1 MYKLATLIPT
11 INRPTLRRSIKSIAN
26 QTRTPDEV
34 IIISD
39 KKIDQYHF
47 DNIQLTYIIN
57 SRTKNLS
64 GAVNTGLEY
73 LLKHGWNPEQTYI
86 SILDDDDEWE
96 PTYLQKCYERA
107 VANNLDLVITGLIR
121 LTSQESIE
129 LDIPNE
135 IDPDIFLIK
144 NPHIQSSNLFVKF
157 SKLLKAGCYD
167 ERLQSTTDRDI
178 CYRIFDLDIKY
189 QTINEHLVNHWA
201 IKNQNRLSDPSSPQK
216 KSGLE
221 AFYQK
226 YSPIMTKNQKDL
238 FKERAK
244 KIFNINIE
252 ANERS
257 LIKNETPDKNA
268 TKYFPIVIGFISSN
282 IDTTEQLVKDIKEL
296 FQNYPNKYQVVI
308 CDNSNDSTKLEQLFE
323 KHLESYIFYNKIKI
337 NQDCDKGLF
346 GSHLIPLENREGIA
360 SGRTILH
367 RYIYD
372 EMKKNPSSVAWI
384 LDDDIRLESLQID
397 GTSRKITLHE
407 LNHTIIQLKT
417 QGIPI
422 ANGKITGEPPLPFLS
437 TIRTQ
442 LLDLHYNLK
451 KIKNK
456 STFKDEQTRIISEN
470 RDYYYDLSGTNYT
483 HLETPIYLNE
493 IQSIDDIESW
503 IKQLIGGSN
512 LSRPVIDYPNKTIE
526 KIPPRG
532 GNTLI
537 INPKCI
543 RDYPN
548 ISPRIG
554 NTSFRR
560 GDRFWCILNYYH
572 GGRIITE
579 SPITVKHT
587 RTLKREDAFSFS
599 RLLSDFYGSSFV
611 KAMED
616 YYTTKN
622 DELGWTP
629 RRIQLSLSEES
640 IETIISLFNK
650 HLLDRVTNFTMNA
663 YRINGLLKN
672 IRKQLNNITDLSYS
686 IHKELDFIES
696 TFSSDNISMFENI
709 SLAINYEELKQFLRL
724 LKQYVKTYRDNI
736 STKITNREIVH
747 SKVTLTN
754 LGLLTRKDDVKLLG
768 YGDEGTVFTDGK
780 KVFKHFFYGKSGFP
794 ENIYDFVFKKML
806 NKNTLSHFSKL
817 TEIVDKDGE
826 LVFVFPFEDSTNYNG
841 GQIDDIQDFL
851 LESKSNGIVVTN
863 VHPKNFVLVDG
874 VLKHVDIGSSI
885 IPYSEKEYLQMCKR
899 AYLTYRWH
907 FRKDLSKLMAIPLF
921 NEDIPELFGY
931 QYFLESLKIKTKE
944 ETLDPTIINIVTR
957 TGPCSVLDYGCG
969 KGKISEELAT
979 LGCSVVSYDINYQQI
994 EKNIAKHTQVKYLT
1008 LENLSAQYGKF
1019 DKVLCSLVL
1028 CTIESDK
1035 EVTHIVRD
1043 LRKYVEDSGEA
1054 IVVICNPFNTFVRET
1069 ETHIKQNIPDTT
1081 SYYKKFSYSKL
1092 VKETSN
1098 IRKEV
1103 HRPFSYYEHLFN
1115 KEGFKISKITEIS
1128 STDVNEIAPASDFMI
1143 LQLKPITVP
1152 YDNDVSLL
1160 IKVSAMEWKSID
1172 FQIKHIINQLE
1183 GPQRFREKIVVTDK
1197 YNGPYLRQYT
1207 DPNYSAL
1214 MEKLDKLKKEGIIDR
1229 VVVVNESPEDVKTT
1243 MKKWFELNTSQS
1255 RCSNGQPI
1263 YTIIMGFEEIR
1274 SKYILHVDS
1283 DCIFVRRDR
1292 CHDYLGDMIKVLES
1306 DIDAISVSFNIA
1318 HDEDIEYSYDNN
1330 GEPWRIET
1338 RCSLIHKPR
1347 LIEQL
1352 PLPNK
1357 LDNNGNTQY
1366 PWHRSLDQAIK
1377 QQKLH
1382 SYRGADPRTFY
1393 VHTPNRFKT
1402 NLNAWYNVVKAA
1414 ERGDVPSS
1422 QIGKVDL
1429 QNMCDWLGPVDGEFV
1444 ILVRGVDVSLPKLR
1458 RCLESVQSQNYC
1470 NWNVIF
1476 IDAGSINP
1484 MQEYL
1489 EKIASIQFS
1498 GKCTYWFNREQ
1509 LTSMENIYVA
1519 SKRLCS
1525 NPESILV
1532 HLDADDALINN
1543 MVLDTL
1549 KYHYDSGADLTVGS
1563 MLRTDKDKKYPVCFK
1578 ARKSRGGNVW
1588 QHLRSYKKHLFDKI
1602 PPEYFKVQDNWVA
1615 IAEDWAFMI
1624 PLTDIAQNPVHI
1636 TELLYFYQ
1644 PNELKSNK
1652 KLKLRE
1658 EVIKEIISKPEF
1670 EII

>member
-11 INRPTLRRSIKSIAN
+11 INRPTLRRSIKSITN

-39 KKIDQYHF
+39 KKIDQCHF

-86 SILDDDDEWE
+86 SMLDDDDEWE
-96 PTYLQKCYERA
+96 PTYLHKCYERA
-107 VANNLDLVITGLIR
+107 VADDLDLVITGLIR

-135 IDPDIFLIK
+135 INPDIFLIK
-144 NPHIQSSNLFVKF
+144 NPHIQGSNLFVKF

-178 CYRIFDLDIKY
+178 CYRLFELDIKY

-257 LIKNETPDKNA
+257 LIKNEKLDEKA

-282 IDTTEQLVKDIKEL
+282 IDTTEQLVKDIKEI

-323 KHLESYIFYNKIKI
+323 KYLESYIFYNKIKI

-346 GSHLIPLENREGIA
+346 GSYLISLENREGIA

-372 EMKKNPSSVAWI
+372 EMKKNPGSVAWI
-384 LDDDIRLESLQID
+384 LDDDIRLESLQIN
-397 GTSRKITLHE
+397 GTSRKITLDE

-417 QGIPI
+417 HGIPI

-456 STFKDEQTRIISEN
+456 STIKEVQTRIISEN
-470 RDYYYDLSGTNYT
+470 QDYYYDLSGTNYT

-616 YYTTKN
+616 YYTSKN
-622 DELGWTP
+622 KELGWTP

-672 IRKQLNNITDLSYS
+672 IRKQLNNITNLPYS

-696 TFSSDNISMFENI
+696 TFSSDNISIFKNI
-709 SLAINYEELKQFLRL
+709 SLSINYEELKQFLRL

-736 STKITNREIVH
+736 STKITNQEIVH

-754 LGLLTRKDDVKLLG
+754 LGLLTKKNDVKILG

-806 NKNTLSHFSKL
+806 NNNTLSHFSKL

-826 LVFVFPFEDSTNYNG
+826 LVFVFPFEDSTNYHG

-851 LESKSNGIVVTN
+851 LESKSNSIVVTN
-863 VHPKNFVLVDG
+863 VHPKNFMLVDG

-907 FRKDLSKLMAIPLF
+907 FRKDLSELMALSLF

-944 ETLDPTIINIVTR
+944 ETLDPTMINIVTR

-969 KGKISEELAT
+969 KGKISKELVT
-979 LGCSVVSYDINYQQI
+979 LGCRVVGYDVNYKQI

-1008 LENLSAQYGKF
+1008 LENLSLQYGKF

-1035 EVTHIVRD
+1035 EVTHVVRD

-1069 ETHIKQNIPDTT
+1069 ETHIKQNIPDAT

-1143 LQLKPITVP
+1143 LQLKPITVL

-1172 FQIKHIINQLE
+1172 FQIKHIVNQLE

-1214 MEKLDKLKKEGIIDR
+1214 MEKLDKLKEEDIIDR
-1229 VVVVNESPEDVKTT
+1229 VVVVNESPEDVKKT

-1255 RCSNGQPI
+1255 RCSNGQPT
-1263 YTIIMGFEEIR
+1263 YTIIIGFEEIR

-1283 DCIFVRRDR
+1283 DCIFVRKDR
-1292 CHDYLGDMIKVLES
+1292 CHDYLEDMIKVLES

-1357 LDNNGNTQY
+1357 LDNNGNIQY

-1382 SYRGADPRTFY
+1382 SYRGADPRSFY
-1393 VHTPNRFKT
+1393 IHIPNRFKT
-1402 NLNAWYNVVKAA
+1402 NLNEWYNVVKAA
-1414 ERGDVPSS
+1414 ERGQVPSS

-1429 QNMCDWLGPVDGEFV
+1429 QNMCDWLGPVNGEFV

-1470 NWNVIF
+1470 NWKVIF

-1509 LTSMENIYVA
+1509 LTSMENIYIA

-1543 MVLDTL
+1543 TVLDTL

-1602 PPEYFKVQDNWVA
+1602 PPEYFKVQDNWVP

-1670 EII
+1670 EIF